1 MDVSSAYSRLDGMPK
16 SGLRIL
22 VLLGVLAVPVLLAL
36 AAQAIAARPGAPD
49 VEDSAP
55 VSVHV
60 EPGPSSTPNGPGEPT
75 NPADPPT
82 ASTPA
87 PQPEPTPAPTT
98 AQPTTPPPVV
108 DVPPQV
114 DTQPAPPPANDDDA
128 DDGGDDDADDGG
140 DD

>member
-1 MDVSSAYSRLDGMPK
+1 MDVSSAYFRLDGMPK

-60 EPGPSSTPNGPGEPT
+60 EPGPSSTPSGPGEPT

-87 PQPEPTPAPTT
+87 PEPTPAPTT

>member
-1 MDVSSAYSRLDGMPK
+1 MPK

-49 VEDSAP
+49 VQDRAP

-60 EPGPSSTPNGPGEPT
+60 EPAPSSTSSAPGEPT
-75 NPADPPT
+75 NPAEPP
-82 ASTPA
+82 
-87 PQPEPTPAPTT
+87 PAPTT
-98 AQPTTPPPVV
+98 STAPPPAPEQPTTPPPVV

-114 DTQPAPPPANDDDA
+114 DTQPAPPPADDDDDDA
-128 DDGGDDDADDGG
+128 DDVDEPDDD
-140 DD
+140 